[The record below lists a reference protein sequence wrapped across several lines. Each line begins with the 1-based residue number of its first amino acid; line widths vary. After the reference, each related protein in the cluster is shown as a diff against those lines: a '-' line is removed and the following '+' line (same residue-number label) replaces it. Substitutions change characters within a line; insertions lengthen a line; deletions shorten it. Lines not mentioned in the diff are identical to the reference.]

1 MYGNEQVCFGAVGN
15 VGAFLQRNENVG
27 LPRVDYFN
35 VRIVSLHQA
44 AEFQRDIEVDVLFFR
59 NLPTA
64 PASCPPCPASMT
76 RVKVFPPHAATG
88 SRSEKRA
95 SINDEIFFCI
105 LQDYIGKDSGFF
117 LKINTEWWFWRII
130 LLYKTTF

>member
-44 AEFQRDIEVDVLFFR
+44 AEFQRDVEVDVLFFR
-59 NLPTA
+59 KFA
-64 PASCPPCPASMT
+64 YCSGVMPAVS
-76 RVKVFPPHAATG
+76 G
-88 SRSEKRA
+88 
-95 SINDEIFFCI
+95 INDQSKSLSSPCRN
-105 LQDYIGKDSGFF
+105 G
-117 LKINTEWWFWRII
+117 
-130 LLYKTTF
+130 